1 MNIVGSSRTQQ
12 GLHEHSMVF
21 KNTAG
26 SSRTQQGLQEHSRVF
41 KNTAGS
47 SRRSINHTL
56 K

>member
-12 GLHEHSMVF
+12 GLQEHIRVF

-41 KNTAGS
+41 KNTAFMKTQLCS
-47 SRRSINHTL
+47 
-56 K
+56 